1 MRSTWMQPAR
11 YTRYALVL
19 LLATVSLGAAARAT
33 TQASARVASYTPRF
47 EAARCQFK
55 PGAGIVLGV
64 DVRCGFVA
72 VPEDRALPHGRT
84 VRVAVAVFKNPAAG
98 HHTDPF
104 IFLQGGPG
112 GALISQ
118 FGPLVTKKNLTG
130 YVKDRDLVMVDQR
143 GTGYSTPSLSCT
155 EVDKLTVKTLDQ
167 NLTSQQS
174 ADLQVK
180 ATQQCYNRLV
190 ASGISLS
197 AYNTIAD
204 AADVA
209 DVDHALGYESVNI
222 YGVSYGT
229 RLALTI
235 MRTQPRG
242 VRSVI
247 LDSVVSPDANQIA
260 GPLSS
265 AKRVYDVLFRGCL
278 LNAACN
284 RAFPHLESTFYRVV
298 TNLNAHPVTIDTTD
312 PAGKHYTALL
322 NGDSFVGLV
331 FQMLYVTSFIPYLPV
346 TIARADQGDFRV
358 PSAVY
363 GQFVLD
369 FSTNLGLYLS
379 VECGEDGPS
388 TNMAQITATAQPLN
402 PVIRSGWLISQ
413 LANYRECQLWRV
425 HNLPAAQK
433 QPVVSNIPTLIL
445 SGEYDPITP
454 PAQSLRVARTL
465 SRGYRFVFPGMGHG
479 EYLYPLTNIK
489 CPYTIASEFLD
500 DPTHAPNATCIGSM
514 TEPKFFI
521 PGQ

>member
-19 LLATVSLGAAARAT
+19 LLATVSLGAATRPM
-33 TQASARVASYTPRF
+33 TQASARIASYTPRF

-55 PGAGIVLGV
+55 PGASIVLGV

-72 VPEDRALPHGRT
+72 VPEDRAKPNGRT
-84 VRVAVAVFKNPAAG
+84 VRVAVAIFKNPAAA
-98 HHTDPF
+98 HHSDPF

-118 FGPLVTKKNLTG
+118 FGPLVTKKNLTS
-130 YVKDRDLVMVDQR
+130 YVKDRDMVMVDQR

-167 NLTSQQS
+167 HLTSQQS

-180 ATQQCYNRLV
+180 AVQQCYNRLV
-190 ASGISLS
+190 ASGIGLS
-197 AYNTIAD
+197 AYNSIAD

-209 DVDHALGYESVNI
+209 DVDRALGYESVNI

-284 RAFPHLESTFYRVV
+284 RAFPRLESTFYRVV
-298 TNLNAHPVTIDTTD
+298 TNLNAHPVTIDTTN

-322 NGDSFVGLV
+322 NGDSFVSLV

-346 TIARADQGDFRV
+346 MIARADQGDFRV

-369 FSTNLGLYLS
+369 FSTNLGMYLS
-379 VECGEDGPS
+379 VECGEDGSS
-388 TNMAQITATAQPLN
+388 TNAAQITATAQPLN
-402 PVIRSGWLISQ
+402 PVIRSGWLIGQ
-413 LANYRECQLWRV
+413 IANYRECQLWRV
-425 HNLPAAQK
+425 RNLPAAQK
-433 QPVVSNIPTLIL
+433 QPVVSSIPTLIL

-454 PAQSLRVARTL
+454 PEQSLRVARTL
-465 SRGYRFVFPGMGHG
+465 SHSYRFVFPGMGHG
-479 EYLYPLTNIK
+479 EYLYPLTNVK
-489 CPYTIASEFLD
+489 CPYTIASAFLD
-500 DPTHAPNATCIGSM
+500 DPTHAPNATCIGAM

-521 PGQ
+521 PAQ